1 VDSASHQL
9 LTFLDAEVLREM
21 NHPPSGFG
29 RRASQGSSG
38 SPVYSGECDRDAR
51 HAGRLQL
58 RYMDLAAAQHSDCIA
73 GYLFF

>member
-1 VDSASHQL
+1 
-9 LTFLDAEVLREM
+9 M

-51 HAGRLQL
+51 HAGQLQL
-58 RYMDLAAAQHSDCIA
+58 RYMDLAAPIISVPTSLAIFFPGELAYRPCPECI
-73 GYLFF
+73 Y